1 MKFNELETKKRFNN
15 KYGNNA
21 YISSYCYYNGTE
33 QISIYVKTGYG
44 ASEKVTNV
52 VISEHDLDDWL
63 KEFMSVSSVSE
74 VSKTEEKKELKLVFI
89 SSKELETDVDVN
101 CNKVEL
107 LKENKQMEENEEV
120 LESGEVKES
129 EIKDDF
135 DSMRRLL
142 FESMRMVK
150 KGQLDVEK
158 AKSISSMAQTIINSV
173 KVEIDFLKL
182 TGSNDKPK
190 MIS

>member
-21 YISSYCYYNGTE
+21 HISNYCYYNGTE
-33 QISIYVKTGYG
+33 QISIYVKSGYG
-44 ASEKVTNV
+44 AGEKVTNV
-52 VISEHDLDDWL
+52 VISEHDLDDWI
-63 KEFMSVSSVSE
+63 KEFMNVSE
-74 VSKTEEKKELKLVFI
+74 VDKSEEKKELKLVFV
-89 SSKELETDVDVN
+89 SSKELEKDLDKS

-107 LKENKQMEENEEV
+107 TKGVLLKENKKMKENEES
-120 LESGEVKES
+120 EEVKES
-129 EIKDDF
+129 EQKDDF
-135 DSMRRLL
+135 DSMRKLL

-150 KGQLDVEK
+150 NGELDVEK

>member
-21 YISSYCYYNGTE
+21 YISNYCYYNGTE
-33 QISIYVKTGYG
+33 QISIYVKAGYG

-52 VISEHDLDDWL
+52 VISEHDLDDWI
-63 KEFMSVSSVSE
+63 KEFMNVSE
-74 VSKTEEKKELKLVFI
+74 LSKTKEKKELKLVFI

-107 LKENKQMEENEEV
+107 LKENKLMEENEKNEEV

-150 KGQLDVEK
+150 QGQLDVEK

-190 MIS
+190 MIN